1 MGLRNI
7 IKCCKQLL
15 NNVLGPPFNPL
26 GGPLWSSFGQF
37 QYCSWMISNS
47 NQEPLKPRNRLMMT
61 SPSRISAI
69 QYMHNVRKTKHGN
82 CKSSPFLLFP
92 KCEAKELFKFKN
104 NTVIQLFI
112 QSFKSNL
119 FNGQNHYFS
128 CQFVSLSK
136 QLYILYIAV

>member
-1 MGLRNI
+1 
-7 IKCCKQLL
+7 
-15 NNVLGPPFNPL
+15 
-26 GGPLWSSFGQF
+26 
-37 QYCSWMISNS
+37 
-47 NQEPLKPRNRLMMT
+47 MMT

-69 QYMHNVRKTKHGN
+69 QIMHNVRKTKHGN